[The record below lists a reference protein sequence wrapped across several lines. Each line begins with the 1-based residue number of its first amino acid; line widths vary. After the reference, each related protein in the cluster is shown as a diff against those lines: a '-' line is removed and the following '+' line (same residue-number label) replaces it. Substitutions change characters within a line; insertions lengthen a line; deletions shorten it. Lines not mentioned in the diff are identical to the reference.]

1 MKPRILAFTVLAF
14 ALAFSASALAA
25 DPNGT
30 WSWTF
35 QRGDNEIEIK
45 LDLKADGEKLTGK
58 IYSNDRETEI
68 TDGTFKDDEVS
79 FKSVRER
86 NGNKFEM
93 NYNGK
98 VEGDKITGTVEFV
111 AGDQTRSR
119 SWEATR
125 AKK

>member
-1 MKPRILAFTVLAF
+1 MKPRTLAF
-14 ALAFSASALAA
+14 ACLALCALSTAALAA

-30 WSWTF
+30 WSWKF
-35 QRGDNEIEIK
+35 QRQDNEIEIK

-68 TDGTFKDDEVS
+68 TDGTFKNDEVS

-93 NYNGK
+93 VYKGK
-98 VEGDKITGTVEFV
+98 VDGDKITGTVEFSR
-111 AGDQTRSR
+111 GDETNSR
-119 SWEATR
+119 PWEATR
-125 AKK
+125 VKE